1 VPSAARPPLQDP
13 EEVQDVEC
21 FALQLSVVWPP
32 IRVRGLLIEN
42 ESSTSG
48 TKVGSTV
55 HALVIEPVVN
65 TFPFNV
71 PPHPFASISENP
83 AEGVKVK
90 VVVDPCSTT
99 ALAGVTVPPVI
110 AAMETVYFLSR
121 NDAIT
126 EHGAEIGPVVNV
138 EPDKV
143 PPHPETS
150 AIS

>member
-1 VPSAARPPLQDP
+1 ML
-13 EEVQDVEC
+13 
-21 FALQLSVVWPP
+21 ALQLSVVCPP
-32 IRVRGLLIEN
+32 IRVRERLIEN

-65 TFPFNV
+65 TFPFSV

-126 EHGAEIGPVVNV
+126 EHDAEIGPVVNA